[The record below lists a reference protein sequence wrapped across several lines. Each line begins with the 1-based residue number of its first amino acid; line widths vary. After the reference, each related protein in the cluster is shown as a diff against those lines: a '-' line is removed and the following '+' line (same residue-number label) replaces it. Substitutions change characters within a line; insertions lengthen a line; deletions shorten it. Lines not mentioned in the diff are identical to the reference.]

1 MKLWARLVVTAVVV
15 GLISILA
22 GALSFVVLRRVDSNE
37 YGRLRPLTTEQ
48 RAWLRAEEIDDA
60 RAKGFRT
67 AEVLLPVSVLIVWW
81 RDRQRRRRVRVS

>member
-1 MKLWARLVVTAVVV
+1 
-15 GLISILA
+15 
-22 GALSFVVLRRVDSNE
+22 
-37 YGRLRPLTTEQ
+37 LTTEQ